1 MKHII
6 SVVILLVLVTSCKNN
21 DSKPIDTKESTIST
35 TQEDNSQQKKPVIS
49 KAEQLINKAIK
60 AHGGTLYDKAAFTF
74 IFRTK
79 EYSFTNNGDY
89 YKYEV
94 RDETKGDLVT
104 DIIENGTFTRFVND
118 KQKTLNEKQIKAY
131 SGALN
136 SVIYFATLPHKLN
149 DPAVNKSFK
158 GTTSIKGEDY
168 NIVEITFNKEG
179 GGQDHDDEFH
189 YWINTKTNT
198 VDYLAYNY
206 RVNGGG
212 VRFRSAYNIRVIDGL
227 RFQDYINFKAPLNTP
242 LKDLPQLYEKGELKE
257 LSRIETENI
266 INLNK

>member
-6 SVVILLVLVTSCKNN
+6 SVLILVVFVTSCNN
-21 DSKPIDTKESTIST
+21 DNSKTLKTKESTINT
-35 TQEDNSQQKKPVIS
+35 IQKDSSKQTKQLS
-49 KAEQLINKAIK
+49 KAEELINKAIK
-60 AHGGTLYDKAAFTF
+60 AHGGTLYDKAAYTF

-79 EYSFTNNGDY
+79 EYSFTNNGTD

-94 RDETKGDLVT
+94 KDETKGDLIS

-118 KQKTLNEKQIKAY
+118 KQKTLNKKQVKAY

-149 DPAVNKSFK
+149 DQAVNKSFK
-158 GTTSIKGEDY
+158 GTTTIKGEDY

-212 VRFRSAYNIRVIDGL
+212 VRFRSAYNVRVVDGI

-242 LKDLPQLYEKGELKE
+242 LKDLPSLYEKGELKE

>member
-6 SVVILLVLVTSCKNN
+6 SVIILAILVTSCKDNN
-21 DSKPIDTKESTIST
+21 NNISNTESPILNT
-35 TQEDNSQQKKPVIS
+35 TQKDSTQKIKPVN
-49 KAEQLINKAIK
+49 KAELLINKAIK

-79 EYSFTNNGDY
+79 EYSFTNNGTD

-94 RDETKGDLVT
+94 KDETKGDLVF
-104 DIIENGTFTRFVND
+104 DIMENGTFTRFVND
-118 KQKTLNEKQIKAY
+118 KQKALNEKQIKAY

-168 NIVEITFNKEG
+168 NVIEVTFNKEG

-198 VDYLAYNY
+198 IDYLAYNY

-212 VRFRSAYNIRVIDGL
+212 VRFRSAYNVRVIDGI

-242 LKDLPQLYEKGELKE
+242 LKDLPELFEKGELKE

>member
-6 SVVILLVLVTSCKNN
+6 SVVILIVLATSCKDNN
-21 DSKPIDTKESTIST
+21 SKIYITKDPVLNT
-35 TQEDNSQQKKPVIS
+35 TQKDSFQQTKPIS
-49 KAEQLINKAIK
+49 KAEQLITKAIK
-60 AHGGTLYDKAAFTF
+60 AHGGSLYDKAAFTF

-79 EYSFTNNGDY
+79 EYSFTNNGTD

-94 RDETKGDLVT
+94 KDETKGDLIT
-104 DIIENGTFTRFVND
+104 DIIKNGTFTRFVND
-118 KQKTLNEKQIKAY
+118 KQRALNEKQIKAY

-149 DPAVNKSFK
+149 DSAVNKSFK

-168 NIVEITFNKEG
+168 NIIEVTFNKEG
-179 GGQDHDDEFH
+179 GGQDHDDEFY

-212 VRFRSAYNIRVIDGL
+212 VRFRSAYNIRIVDGI
-227 RFQDYINFKAPLNTP
+227 RFQDYINFKAPLNTL
-242 LKDLPQLYEKGELKE
+242 LKDLPELYVKGELKE